1 MLYLYRERVVAVRL
15 GKTNPVLLSA
25 IILVC
30 QAGKTCKLWEWAMGM
45 GYGNRR
51 EHRTERT
58 GLSFGHDQ
66 QQEEEKS
73 QRSGKSRRGRGGAE
87 DTREE

>member
-30 QAGKTCKLWEWAMGM
+30 RARKTCKLWEWAMGM

-58 GLSFGHDQ
+58 GLSIGHDQ
-66 QQEEEKS
+66 QQEEKS

-87 DTREE
+87 DAREE